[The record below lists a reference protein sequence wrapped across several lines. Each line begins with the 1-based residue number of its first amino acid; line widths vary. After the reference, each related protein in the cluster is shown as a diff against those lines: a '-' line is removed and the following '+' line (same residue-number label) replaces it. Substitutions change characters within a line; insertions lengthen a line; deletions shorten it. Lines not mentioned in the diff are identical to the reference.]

1 MSTTR
6 ICRRP
11 PISTRWGRDPG
22 TLRIGVTTASP
33 AGLPIHDEV
42 VQAVRDAAA
51 LCESLGHQVE
61 ERPLALDWERFWG
74 AYTRMTAAETASGLE
89 DSETLIGRPVTED
102 DVAPLIW
109 GIIQKGKAID
119 GPQHYR
125 DVNELKLMSRELIV
139 SLADCDV
146 HLMPVIGH
154 PARPHGY
161 YPMTSGDIDH
171 YNAELMGPDAVFT
184 AAFNACGLPG
194 MSLPLHM
201 TADGLP
207 VGVQLV
213 GRERDERTL
222 FHLAGQLEAARP
234 WKDRRPPILAS

>member
-1 MSTTR
+1 
-6 ICRRP
+6 
-11 PISTRWGRDPG
+11 
-22 TLRIGVTTASP
+22 
-33 AGLPIHDEV
+33 
-42 VQAVRDAAA
+42 
-51 LCESLGHQVE
+51 
-61 ERPLALDWERFWG
+61 
-74 AYTRMTAAETASGLE
+74 MTAAETASGLE
-89 DSETLIGRPVTED
+89 DSEALIGRAVTED

-222 FHLAGQLEAARP
+222 FRLAGQLEAARP